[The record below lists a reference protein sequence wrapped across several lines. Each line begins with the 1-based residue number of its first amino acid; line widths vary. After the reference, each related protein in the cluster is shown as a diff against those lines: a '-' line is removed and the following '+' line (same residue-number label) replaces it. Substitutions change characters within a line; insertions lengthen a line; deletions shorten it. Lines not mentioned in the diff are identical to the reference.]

1 VSESPRVAVV
11 MAFAG
16 SDSTGGAGIQA
27 DIEAIASMGCHAAP
41 VITAVTV
48 QDTTNVFAFTPQDS
62 ELVVQQA
69 RAVLED
75 VPVAAFKI
83 GFLGSVD
90 IVNAVHVL
98 LTDYPEIPVVVDP
111 ILSAGGGR
119 SLADR
124 EMIDAIQTL
133 LLPQT
138 TVLTPNSHEARA
150 LAPEADTAD
159 ACAMSILEQGAEYV
173 LITGTHANTPKV
185 TNVLY
190 SNHRRLDSFEWERLP
205 GSYHGSGC
213 TLSSAL
219 SGLLAHSKEP
229 RSAIHE
235 AQEYTWQSLK
245 HGYRIGMGQ
254 RLPNRLFWANRE
266 S

>member
-1 VSESPRVAVV
+1 MSELPRVSVV

-16 SDSTGGAGIQA
+16 SDSTGGAGMQA

-83 GFLGSVD
+83 GFLGSVE
-90 IVNAVHVL
+90 IINAVHIL
-98 LTDYPEIPVVVDP
+98 LTDYPEIPVILDP
-111 ILSAGGGR
+111 IVKAGGGQ
-119 SLADR
+119 SLTDHD
-124 EMIDAIQTL
+124 MIDAIQTL

-138 TVLTPNSHEARA
+138 TVLTPNSHEARI
-150 LAPEADTAD
+150 LAPEADTTD

-173 LITGTHANTPKV
+173 LITGTHVNTPKV
-185 TNVLY
+185 INVLY
-190 SNHRRLDSFEWERLP
+190 GNHRKLDSFEWERLP

-219 SGLLAHSKEP
+219 SGLLAHGKEP

-235 AQEYTWQSLK
+235 AQEYTWQSLQ
-245 HGYRIGMGQ
+245 HSYRIGMGQ
-254 RLPNRLFWANRE
+254 RLPNRLFWAIRDT
-266 S
+266 